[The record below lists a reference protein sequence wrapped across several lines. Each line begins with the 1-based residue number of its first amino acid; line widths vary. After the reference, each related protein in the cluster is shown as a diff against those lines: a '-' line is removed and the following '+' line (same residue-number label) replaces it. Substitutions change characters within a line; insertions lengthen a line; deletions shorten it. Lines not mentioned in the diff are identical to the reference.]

1 MAAEKPCLRWVC
13 GCPPGG
19 PQPSGLTLLQTRGQD
34 RRLLGGRWGGVRRC
48 EKAAWGSRGGRCP
61 GNLAALLVRCLP
73 TTCRLVDVLRGSC
86 SPSEQEWARTVVQRG
101 LCGLGKAS
109 AHPLLEARGVQG
121 RVEGPG
127 GQGPLPA
134 LPALASPRCLGAW
147 VPGAARIATFPRG
160 RGRGCPGRLAVSTEL
175 ASASWGWLGELV
187 PSTRSCL
194 QRPVPQAVC
203 VLLREPQKLL
213 ERWAWPGAIFLLQS
227 PWEGSRAPLRT
238 ARLSQHR
245 RSLCPASEA
254 MTAACMGSW
263 APVPGSQSWWG

>member
-1 MAAEKPCLRWVC
+1 M
-13 GCPPGG
+13 
-19 PQPSGLTLLQTRGQD
+19 
-34 RRLLGGRWGGVRRC
+34 RRC

-134 LPALASPRCLGAW
+134 LPALASARCLGAW
-147 VPGAARIATFPRG
+147 VPGAARIAVFPQG

-194 QRPVPQAVC
+194 QRPVPQAIC

-213 ERWAWPGAIFLLQS
+213 ERWAWPGAIFPAAVSLGGLPGTTQDCQARPAQTRALS
-227 PWEGSRAPLRT
+227 TLGGKDRRLHGVLGSSAGVTEL
-238 ARLSQHR
+238 
-245 RSLCPASEA
+245 
-254 MTAACMGSW
+254 
-263 APVPGSQSWWG
+263 

>member
-1 MAAEKPCLRWVC
+1 MGGAQGTWRPCLS
-13 GCPPGG
+13 GASPPPAGWWTCSGG
-19 PQPSGLTLLQTRGQD
+19 PAAHRSKSGHVQSSREGS
-34 RRLLGGRWGGVRRC
+34 V
-48 EKAAWGSRGGRCP
+48 AWGKP
-61 GNLAALLVRCLP
+61 LP
-73 TTCRLVDVLRGSC
+73 TLYWRPVGSRA
-86 SPSEQEWARTVVQRG
+86 EW
-101 LCGLGKAS
+101 K
-109 AHPLLEARGVQG
+109 
-121 RVEGPG
+121 

-194 QRPVPQAVC
+194 QRPAPQAVC

-254 MTAACMGSW
+254 RTAACMGSW
-263 APVPGSQSWWG
+263 APVLGSQSWWG